1 MRTRLTWFLTFL
13 LLVNLVGCTSLPFG
27 LGNGLQP
34 GTRTPKGTPGMPAS
48 ATSRPNA
55 IPTATEENVPP
66 TQLLEDQILRI
77 WLPPQFDP
85 EENNP
90 ASKLLK
96 MRLNEFKAENP
107 KVQLE
112 VRLKALDGPGGML
125 DSLVAANAAAPSDLP
140 DLALLPRPLLESAA
154 VKGLLYPYDGLTNIM
169 DDQTWF
175 EYALQLAHLKSS
187 TYGIPFAGD
196 IMVLAHSTSDEETT
210 PVSLENTLTQANVL
224 LYPAGEPQALFTL
237 CMYLAEGG
245 KLRDDQG
252 RPTLEETPLI
262 NILNYDQQANLAGV
276 MPYTLT
282 QYTNDSQVWEAMLT
296 SQYQMGVTWTHTYLS
311 EPQPVETSLAMA
323 ALPTPDGVPF
333 TLATGWSWVLAGKD
347 STHLAMDVRLAEFL
361 IDKEFLAEWTQA
373 AGYLPPRVD
382 ALQSWPINQSRQVI
396 EQVSYSAWLVPS
408 ADLIST
414 IGPLLQQA
422 VKDVLEGRSDPQS
435 AAHASINQINQP

>member
-1 MRTRLTWFLTFL
+1 MRTRFTWLLTFL

-27 LGNGLQP
+27 LGNGLQS
-34 GTRTPKGTPGMPAS
+34 GKYTPE
-48 ATSRPNA
+48 ATSGISSPATSEPSA
-55 IPTATEENVPP
+55 IPTTTGENPLP
-66 TQLLEDQILRI
+66 TPSLGGQILRI

-85 EENNP
+85 GEDNP
-90 ASKLLK
+90 ASELLQA
-96 MRLNEFKAENP
+96 RLNEFRAGNP
-107 KVQLE
+107 NIQLE

-140 DLALLPRPLLESAA
+140 DLVLLPRPLLESAA
-154 VKGLLYPYDGLTNIM
+154 VKGLLHPYDGLTNIM
-169 DDQTWF
+169 DDQNWF

-196 IMVLAHSTSDEETT
+196 IMVLVHSTPDEETT
-210 PVSLENTLTQANVL
+210 PFSLEDTLTQGSVL

-252 RPTLEETPLI
+252 RPTLEETPLL

-282 QYTNDSQVWEAMLT
+282 QYTNDTQVWEAMLS
-296 SQYQMGVTWTHTYLS
+296 SQYRMGVTWTHTYLS
-311 EPQPVETSLAMA
+311 DPQDVETGLAMA

-347 STHLAMDVRLAEFL
+347 STHLTLDVKLAEFL
-361 IDKEFLAEWTQA
+361 ADKEFLAKWTQA

-382 ALQSWPINQSRQVI
+382 ALQIWPINQSRQVI

-422 VKDVLEGRSDPQS
+422 VKDVLEGHSDPQS
-435 AAHASINQINQP
+435 AAHASVSQINQP